1 MHTWP
6 LLNAASAS
14 LAFWLFL
21 SSPEDSYLN
30 QKTTQRQQHT
40 TPRKR
45 GAKEENTRKKATTEE
60 QSIISEV

>member
-6 LLNAASAS
+6 LLNASSAS

-21 SSPEDSYLN
+21 SSPEHSFKFESED
-30 QKTTQRQQHT
+30 HAEGI
-40 TPRKR
+40 TPHLRAKKR

-60 QSIISEV
+60 Q